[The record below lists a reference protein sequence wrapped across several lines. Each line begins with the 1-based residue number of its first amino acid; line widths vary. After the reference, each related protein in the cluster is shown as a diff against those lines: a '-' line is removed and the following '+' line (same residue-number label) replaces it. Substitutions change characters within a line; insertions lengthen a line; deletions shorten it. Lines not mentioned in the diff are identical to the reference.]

1 LAEIRAGADFNA
13 VAQRRSSG
21 PGARE
26 GGDLGFF
33 KRADMVPEFA
43 EAAFALQ
50 AGQLSTAPVRSPFG
64 WHIIRVDERRAAA
77 APPYEDARETLRQRL
92 FEGEIAAVVEASR
105 AAAKIERFNLDG
117 STPRALDAAEP
128 PPPTAPAGRP
138 AAPTRR

>member
-1 LAEIRAGADFNA
+1 
-13 VAQRRSSG
+13 
-21 PGARE
+21 
-26 GGDLGFF
+26 
-33 KRADMVPEFA
+33 
-43 EAAFALQ
+43 
-50 AGQLSTAPVRSPFG
+50 
-64 WHIIRVDERRAAA
+64 VDERRAAA